1 MDKNNLLQITNELYR
16 ITLLFPKKEP
26 LRYKIRELADEVLG
40 DFVSLS
46 HESHQA
52 RAGTIRKIE
61 KVVEVIDSFLEIA
74 KVQNWIKESDI
85 LSLQGEYS
93 RIKKELT
100 EFETEERGKK
110 IQETTQIELPKTPV
124 VKEEVIEIS
133 ERQKKILKILREKK
147 RAQVWEVKADF
158 PDVSKRTLRRDFKK
172 MVKDGLVERI
182 GERNATFYQPIDRT

>member
-1 MDKNNLLQITNELYR
+1 MDKNNLLKITNELYR
-16 ITLLFPKKEP
+16 TTLLFPKKEP

-46 HESHQA
+46 HESHHQT
-52 RAGTIRKIE
+52 RAETIRKIE
-61 KVVEVIDSFLEIA
+61 KVIEVIDSFLEIA

-85 LSLQGEYS
+85 LSLQEEYS

-100 EFETEERGKK
+100 EFVTEEKGKK
-110 IQETTQIELPKTPV
+110 IQETTQVELPKTPI

-172 MVKDGLVERI
+172 MVKDGLVKRI
-182 GERNATFYQPIDRT
+182 GERNATFYQQRC